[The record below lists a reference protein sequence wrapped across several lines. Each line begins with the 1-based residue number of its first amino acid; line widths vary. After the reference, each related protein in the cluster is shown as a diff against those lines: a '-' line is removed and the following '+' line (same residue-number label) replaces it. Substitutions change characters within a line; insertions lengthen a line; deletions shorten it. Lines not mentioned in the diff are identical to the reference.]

1 MFEPAQEVVAKWDS
15 KQHYRAAIFHK
26 KKGIGR
32 GKHTADWR
40 KEGGKRLRIAREA
53 RGLTLREVE
62 MAFPAI
68 SKSRLNHYEMG
79 IRGMTPDVA
88 DLLAK
93 FYGVNAAYLLCVDD
107 CIPNL
112 PEMTNEIAW
121 LVARWT
127 GSGKQVRDI
136 VRGILERATDK

>member
-1 MFEPAQEVVAKWDS
+1 
-15 KQHYRAAIFHK
+15 
-26 KKGIGR
+26 
-32 GKHTADWR
+32 
-40 KEGGKRLRIAREA
+40 
-53 RGLTLREVE
+53 